1 VRFPWAFPGLPR
13 RKNPQ
18 PGCEGH
24 QRASEQGCPAS
35 GKPVLGRESYQK
47 HKAPKNQVS
56 SFGLPPL
63 SGTAV
68 LSSQELG
75 WFRARR
81 GDSQSELQT
90 RKPYVRKK
98 SQGILTRN
106 IFGE

>member
-1 VRFPWAFPGLPR
+1 
-13 RKNPQ
+13 
-18 PGCEGH
+18 
-24 QRASEQGCPAS
+24 
-35 GKPVLGRESYQK
+35 
-47 HKAPKNQVS
+47 VS